1 MQVVAIA
8 HLERSCCCVLTAV
21 SFPLPQVSLRRETL
35 VAQAVAAL
43 SALTGNID
51 VSVGE
56 VNEMLERHSGH
67 PEKSVQQVTF
77 LLSLLLLSLSSPS
90 PPFCS
95 SLLHPPHPGR
105 E

>member
-1 MQVVAIA
+1 M
-8 HLERSCCCVLTAV
+8 
-21 SFPLPQVSLRRETL
+21 

-77 LLSLLLLSLSSPS
+77 PPFS
-90 PPFCS
+90 PPSFAVF
-95 SLLHPPHPGR
+95 SLAALLQQSVTPTTFRPRVMFAG
-105 E
+105 

>member
-1 MQVVAIA
+1 M
-8 HLERSCCCVLTAV
+8 
-21 SFPLPQVSLRRETL
+21 

-67 PEKSVQQVTF
+67 PEKSVQQVSDF
-77 LLSLLLLSLSSPS
+77 PPFS
-90 PPFCS
+90 PPSFAVF
-95 SLLHPPHPGR
+95 SLAALLQQSVTPTTSRARVMVAG
-105 E
+105 